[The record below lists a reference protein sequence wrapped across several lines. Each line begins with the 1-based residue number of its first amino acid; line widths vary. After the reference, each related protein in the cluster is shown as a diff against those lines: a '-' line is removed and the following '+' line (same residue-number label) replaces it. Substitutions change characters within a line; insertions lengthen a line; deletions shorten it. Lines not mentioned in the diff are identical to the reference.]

1 MHEWSFIE
9 LALRILVA
17 LGCGIAIGIERQWR
31 QRSAGLRTNTLVA
44 VGAALFVI
52 MAALTPGD
60 ASPTRVAAQ
69 VASGVGFLG
78 AGVIM
83 RTGTNVHGLNTA
95 STIWCAAGVGV
106 LAGSGF
112 YLPAILGAS
121 TVLGI
126 NSLLR
131 PVASAVNRRTPDRA
145 ELPVYYRLRM
155 RASLEEETA
164 VRSQIVRLLGG
175 TDLSLQSIESGP
187 DAQSPAT
194 CWIEAIAAGSE
205 RCDEVLEELHMGL
218 ATQVEGMSWRVME
231 SMDGIDGQRV

>member
-1 MHEWSFIE
+1 MHEWSVIE
-9 LALRILVA
+9 LTLRIVVA
-17 LGCGIAIGIERQWR
+17 LGCGVAIGIERQWR

-83 RTGTNVHGLNTA
+83 RTGMNVHGLNTA

-106 LAGSGF
+106 LAGSGYF
-112 YLPAILGAS
+112 LPAILGAG

-131 PVASAVNRRTPDRA
+131 PIAYALNRRSPDRTEQPIYYA
-145 ELPVYYRLRM
+145 IQLRCEL
-155 RASLEEETA
+155 EDETS
-164 VRSQIVRLLGG
+164 VRSHIVRMLSN
-175 TDLSLQSIESGP
+175 TELSLQSIESKTDP
-187 DAQSPAT
+187 DNAKL
-194 CWIEAIAAGSE
+194 CRVEVIAAGIE
-205 RCDEVLEELHMGL
+205 RRDEVLEELYAALEKDVRGL
-218 ATQVEGMSWRVME
+218 SWRIAE
-231 SMDGIDGQRV
+231 AHDTNGS

>member
-1 MHEWSFIE
+1 MHEWSVIE

-17 LGCGIAIGIERQWR
+17 LGCGVAIGLERQWR
-31 QRSAGLRTNTLVA
+31 QRNAGLRTNALVS

-52 MAALTPGD
+52 LAVLTPGD

-112 YLPAILGAS
+112 YLPAILGAG
-121 TVLGI
+121 TVLSI

-131 PVASAVNRRTPDRA
+131 PVAWAVNRRTPDRT
-145 ELPVYYRLRM
+145 EQPIYYRM
-155 RASLEEETA
+155 RTRCAAEEETA
-164 VRSQIVRLLGG
+164 VRSHIVRLLGG

-187 DAQSPAT
+187 DPKSLDT
-194 CWIEAIAAGSE
+194 CWIEAVVAGVE
-205 RCDEVLEELHMGL
+205 RRDEVMEEIHMALEK
-218 ATQVEGMSWRVME
+218 QVQGMSWRIME
-231 SMDGIDGQRV
+231 SGETTFNLSR